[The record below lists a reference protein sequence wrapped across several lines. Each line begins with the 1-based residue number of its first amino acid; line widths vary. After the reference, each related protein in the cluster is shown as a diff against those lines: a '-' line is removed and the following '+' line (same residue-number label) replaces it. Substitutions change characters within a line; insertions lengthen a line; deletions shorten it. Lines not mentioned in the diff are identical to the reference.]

1 MMKNDALM
9 ARFGAKTQPSTRRNA
24 SLAMRRAYRVLA
36 VDDEATA
43 RAAIEDVLTDEGYDV
58 RTVGSYQDWERAWAG
73 EPAPDL
79 VILDVNLAERRGGY
93 EVLRALRKQNTSI
106 PVLMLSARNTSTDAV
121 FAQANGASAY
131 VSKVEGEFAHT
142 TRGLVATV
150 RRLLTA

>member
-1 MMKNDALM
+1 MGKNDSLM
-9 ARFGAKTQPSTRRNA
+9 ARFGGKEQPAAKRNA
-24 SLAMRRAYRVLA
+24 GLAPRRTYKVLA

-43 RAAIEDVLTDEGYDV
+43 RAVIEDVLTDEGYAV
-58 RTVGSYQDWERAWAG
+58 RTVGSYQDWEQAWAG
-73 EPAPDL
+73 GPAPDL

-106 PVLMLSARNTSTDAV
+106 PVLMLSARNTTTDAV

-131 VSKVEGEFAHT
+131 VSKVEGEFDHD